1 MARRGL
7 LCAPCLAYHAAM
19 SLRAALLAGC
29 PPAIEGAVQAEL
41 RDAGYSVSESQ
52 PACALLN
59 LDAESEPETIIDRSE
74 RFAASAAAGASII
87 TLIHSGGDWRAA
99 RRFACVSAFTRHFA
113 RDWAARG
120 IRLNAL
126 CIGADG
132 PAGWNGTAHDA
143 GAVASLPATPRDI
156 ARVLVAM
163 LGFPSMTGQ
172 LVRLGGS

>member
-1 MARRGL
+1 
-7 LCAPCLAYHAAM
+7 M

-41 RDAGYSVSESQ
+41 RDAGYSVS
-52 PACALLN
+52 
-59 LDAESEPETIIDRSE
+59 ESEPETIIDRSE

-126 CIGADG
+126 CIGAGG

-172 LVRLGGS
+172 IVRLGGS